1 MINGG
6 AKRSTAA
13 TKGDTKMNDATN
25 DDNEPWDDATT
36 TEIDNKTNSSTRGD
50 NSIKRN
56 LWGMNGLGYCLVRH
70 KFIIRIMCGV
80 LPITTLSQQRLSN
93 AMCIRSGQSKRR
105 IVQEQS
111 CIDFVEQAQGT
122 KKRARQDRNSSGE
135 GEKGILEEDWIE
147 WSKQDLIE
155 MENGKLLED
164 MKRRL
169 AEFE

>member
-1 MINGG
+1 
-6 AKRSTAA
+6 
-13 TKGDTKMNDATN
+13 
-25 DDNEPWDDATT
+25 
-36 TEIDNKTNSSTRGD
+36 
-50 NSIKRN
+50 
-56 LWGMNGLGYCLVRH
+56 
-70 KFIIRIMCGV
+70 MCGV
-80 LPITTLSQQRLSN
+80 LPITTPSQQRLL
-93 AMCIRSGQSKRR
+93 CIRSGQSKRR
-105 IVQEQS
+105 IVQEQR